1 MTDHWFE
8 KREKRIDEI
17 LGRIRKTGFIQK
29 QPLGHVV
36 KDIVYVMHF
45 LHEASVDEQVRE
57 TLAYFR
63 MQERERIQ
71 DNGWDC
77 RKIEGEE
84 LKDPAKLGLGEI
96 AKGIE
101 IERERLAKE
110 AKAAKKAEKPKKVKP
125 TKAEKKPKGMEQWEW
140 IDRIRH
146 YEVNGVKLKTRTDH
160 LTVKR
165 ILTQASMF
173 SDTCVDADLLTEYDL
188 TRVGGKKDGFTYSNL
203 DREIRVRDGDK
214 FIAIYHGKTPV
225 A

>member
-77 RKIEGEE
+77 RKIEGEQI
-84 LKDPAKLGLGEI
+84 KDPAKLGLGEI
-96 AKGIE
+96 AKEIE
-101 IERERLAKE
+101 IERERLAEEKQL
-110 AKAAKKAEKPKKVKP
+110 KDMKPKKVKRKNVS
-125 TKAEKKPKGMEQWEW
+125 TAELGIEA
-140 IDRIRH
+140 RFS
-146 YEVNGVKLKTRTDH
+146 VNGCELRTAEYW
-160 LTVKR
+160 LTVAE
-165 ILTQASMF
+165 ILEMASEI
-173 SDTCVDADLLTEYDL
+173 SAETSVDPLLLEKYSIA
-188 TRVGGKKDGFTYSNL
+188 RVGGPKDGFTYATP
-203 DREIRVRDGDK
+203 DRPVRVRDGDK
-214 FIAIYHGKTPV
+214 FIAIYHAKTPV

>member
-84 LKDPAKLGLGEI
+84 LKDPANLALRQARAREQI
-96 AKGIE
+96 AKEIE
-101 IERERLAKE
+101 IETERLAKE
-110 AKAAKKAEKPKKVKP
+110 AKAAKKAEK
-125 TKAEKKPKGMEQWEW
+125 KAEKRRRREQAADELSVDLRKNLEYWQEKKHAKEKTVWPVKP
-140 IDRIRH
+140 
-146 YEVNGVKLKTRTDH
+146 LK
-160 LTVKR
+160 
-165 ILTQASMF
+165 A
-173 SDTCVDADLLTEYDL
+173 
-188 TRVGGKKDGFTYSNL
+188 N
-203 DREIRVRDGDK
+203 
-214 FIAIYHGKTPV
+214 
-225 A
+225 